1 MTMRTETN
9 HVVDLPE
16 HLRSAIEAS
25 VAEGDRLGDVPA
37 TLHNE
42 LRESGAFRL
51 LTPRELGGSE
61 TPLTTTLSVY
71 EHFGRIDGS
80 VGLLVWNANFG
91 FIGAMLNDA
100 GRERIWRTGAE
111 PVFANSGIPST
122 AVPVEGGYR
131 VTGQWKIV
139 TGIRRADWL
148 IVVGLVSVG
157 GQPLITASGAP
168 DVRIFVI
175 PTDQV
180 DIRDTWDVTGMR
192 ATGSRDV
199 LGDSIFVPS
208 DLAAPL
214 NAPARIDRPLYRG
227 FLPTLVFAGCSA
239 VTLGIAAHAIDET
252 ATLVRAKP
260 AMVGGT
266 VADAARTQY
275 LIAKAKTAVEAA
287 RLLLL
292 SAAGDLQEAAEQD
305 TQVTLDQRAALRAAM
320 THAAD
325 VSRDAL
331 TDMYQLAGSSAL
343 YRSNPIE
350 RLFRDGIAATQHAN
364 QSAVFMEAAGRVRLG
379 LDPGLPLF

>member
-1 MTMRTETN
+1 MTIPIERTD
-9 HVVDLPE
+9 VVDLPE
-16 HLRSAIEAS
+16 QLRPAIEAGI
-25 VAEGDRLGDVPA
+25 ADGDRLGDIPVA
-37 TLHNE
+37 LHDT

-91 FIGAMLNDA
+91 FIGALLNDTGLA
-100 GRERIWRTGAE
+100 HIWKTGTD
-111 PVFANSGIPST
+111 PVLANSGVPST

-139 TGIRRADWL
+139 TGIHRADWL
-148 IVVGLVSVG
+148 VVVGVVSVD
-157 GQPLITASGAP
+157 GQPRLTASGAP

-192 ATGSRDV
+192 ATGSRDAV
-199 LGDSIFVPS
+199 GDAIFVPS

-214 NAPARIDRPLYRG
+214 DAPARIDRPLYRG

-239 VTLGIAAHAIDET
+239 VTLGVAAHAIDET
-252 ATLVRAKP
+252 ANLVRAKP
-260 AMVGGT
+260 AMAGGT
-266 VADAARTQY
+266 VADAGRTQY
-275 LIAKAKTAVEAA
+275 LIAKAKTSVDAA

-292 SAAGDLQEAAEQD
+292 SAAGDLQNAAEHN
-305 TQVTLDQRAALRAAM
+305 TPVTLDMRAALRAAM

-325 VSRDAL
+325 VSRVAL

-350 RLFRDGIAATQHAN
+350 RLFRDGMAATQHAN